1 MLAILSDPLPVFE
14 RVTTCGALVEPTF
27 CCPNTT
33 VADERLMIGEK
44 SAEFGPE
51 QAAQIPTTS
60 NAVASS
66 KHTARR
72 LLATTTSKVSDR
84 NAPRKM

>member
-27 CCPNTT
+27 CWPNGTL
-33 VADERLMIGEK
+33 ADERLMLGEK

-66 KHTARR
+66 KHAGRR
-72 LLATTTSKVSDR
+72 ALAMPISKISGR
-84 NAPRKM
+84 NAARKM